1 VTGPFKLVTV
11 LWRLGP
17 DGQAPTAR
25 LDWPAEQAYGGTTQ
39 LTTDAKNKAGVVD
52 KVLRMIDEAV
62 AHGRFG
68 RRFGRFDT
76 GGVHR

>member
-1 VTGPFKLVTV
+1 MKLKVATV
-11 LWRLGP
+11 
-17 DGQAPTAR
+17 QM
-25 LDWPAEQAYGGTTQ
+25 
-39 LTTDAKNKAGVVD
+39 TTDDRDKAGVVD
-52 KVLRMIDEAV
+52 KVLRMIDEAG